1 MSEKQRQVL
10 ENETEK
16 FNKIIIDLQDKL
28 KERSK
33 EVIFTLV
40 FDNIS
45 IKNKMY
51 CKSLFKIKMCT
62 CSNLIDYLI
71 F

>member
-28 KERSK
+28 KETSK

-51 CKSLFKIKMCT
+51 CKSLFKIIKSH